1 MVDEVDAPAPTR
13 GAAEGGGGAAEGGGG
28 AEVEGDGD
36 APQWLLQAEATLAS
50 SSSSSAAAV
59 TDTAAADTAA
69 ATAQALLPARLHIAR
84 RALAAPARC
93 AAVLPAAAERAALQ
107 QSLWWWIRR
116 TANLAMARASRAV
129 AHWLAMRGALR
140 QMRRRAGGSPSGAD
154 VPLLPCRV
162 IIDMNNDKLDM

>member
-116 TANLAMARASRAV
+116 TANLAMARAGRAV

-140 QMRRRAGGSPSGAD
+140 QMRRPRRAGKPERRRCT
-154 VPLLPCRV
+154 PLAMPCNYRHE
-162 IIDMNNDKLDM
+162 

>member
-1 MVDEVDAPAPTR
+1 MDVVDEVDAPALTR

-116 TANLAMARASRAV
+116 TANLAMARASRVV

-140 QMRRRAGGSPSGAD
+140 QMRRRAGKPERRRCT
-154 VPLLPCRV
+154 PLAMPCNYRHE
-162 IIDMNNDKLDM
+162 

>member
-1 MVDEVDAPAPTR
+1 MDAVDAPAPTR
-13 GAAEGGGGAAEGGGG
+13 GATEGGGGAAEGGGG

-140 QMRRRAGGSPSGAD
+140 QMRRPRRAGKPERRRCT
-154 VPLLPCRV
+154 PLAMPCNYRHE
-162 IIDMNNDKLDM
+162 